1 MMFSGP
7 KAKAS
12 RPVKTLTDVK
22 KPKLER
28 ERGRILLAC
37 VAALKEIQPECSG

>member
-22 KPKLER
+22 KPKPKR
-28 ERGRILLAC
+28 ERGRILLVC
-37 VAALKEIQPECSG
+37 VAALKEIEPECLG